1 MERNWNRNARAAGGA
16 RSQPIDVEDESVEY
30 RDDVSKYT
38 VSLNNTS
45 SQDNS
50 DEAIGRSTGD
60 RSSTGSSS
68 YGAGGAEVSRGIRQG
83 RGGGGRNRGRREHE
97 SPADEGAQ
105 SEYFSALLNES
116 FCSHEFKLAG

>member
-45 SQDNS
+45 SQDTS

-60 RSSTGSSS
+60 RSSKEEVVEAGTGGDANMSLLRTKAPSPS
-68 YGAGGAEVSRGIRQG
+68 TSRL
-83 RGGGGRNRGRREHE
+83 
-97 SPADEGAQ
+97 
-105 SEYFSALLNES
+105 Y
-116 FCSHEFKLAG
+116 

>member
-1 MERNWNRNARAAGGA
+1 M
-16 RSQPIDVEDESVEY
+16 EY

-45 SQDNS
+45 SQDTS
-50 DEAIGRSTGD
+50 DEAIGRSRGD

-68 YGAGGAEVSRGIRQG
+68 YGAGGAEVSRGKRQG
-83 RGGGGRNRGRREHE
+83 SRGGGRNRGRREHE

-116 FCSHEFKLAG
+116 FCSHEFKLAE